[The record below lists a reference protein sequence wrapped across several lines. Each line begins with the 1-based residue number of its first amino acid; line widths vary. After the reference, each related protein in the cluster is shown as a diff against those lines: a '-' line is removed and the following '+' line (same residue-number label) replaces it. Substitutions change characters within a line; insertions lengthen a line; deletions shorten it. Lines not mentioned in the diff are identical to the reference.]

1 LRRENSVKRP
11 ARVLVIG
18 LLASWGSLI
27 NGSTF
32 AQQEREPIA
41 PPLIDYR
48 GFPEGWDIR
57 GDRTRAQEV
66 YTVREEAEGRIL
78 VANVAGEPIRIFK
91 KIGWDPFSRPV
102 LSWRWRVLQWPE
114 SEETEIQLYVSL
126 DRDLLGIPKIEKY
139 IWTRKGPAGVVRKG
153 GLFSANE
160 MVIRSG
166 PSEEWVAEEINV
178 LDLFRRFHGEDPASK
193 AVGIGLQVGTGI
205 EMEISEVS
213 ALPALPRSS
222 GMKD

>member
-1 LRRENSVKRP
+1 MKRP
-11 ARVLVIG
+11 TRVLVIG
-18 LLASWGSLI
+18 LLASWGPLI
-27 NGSTF
+27 NGSIL
-32 AQQEREPIA
+32 AQQDRESITPA
-41 PPLIDYR
+41 LVDYR

-57 GDRTRAQEV
+57 GDRARAQEV
-66 YTVREEAEGRIL
+66 YTVREEATGRVL
-78 VANVAGEPIRIFK
+78 TANVAGEPIRIFK
-91 KIGWDPFSRPV
+91 KIGWNPFTKPV

-114 SEETEIQLYVSL
+114 SEEAEIQLYVSL

-139 IWTRKGPAGVVRKG
+139 IWTRKTPAGVVRKG

-166 PSEEWVAEEINV
+166 PSEGWVTEEINV
-178 LDLFRRFHGEDPASK
+178 LDLFRRFHGEDPAPRG
-193 AVGIGLQVGTGI
+193 VGIGLQVGTGI

-222 GMKD
+222 GIKD